1 MTRIALVEDDPMYR
15 AQLEEY
21 LERYSRES
29 GEKLSVRAF
38 GDGDEIALNYR
49 AEYYDIIL
57 MDIQMQYMDGMTA
70 AMEIRKVDDE
80 VVIIFITNMT
90 QYAIKGYAVDALDF
104 VVKPISYYAFSQ
116 CIDRAIGRM
125 RRRARRFLYVAGKN
139 GGQKLEHS
147 RILYVEVDGHHLIYH
162 MANGSTVD
170 AAGTMK
176 EVEESLNSEAFFRCN
191 KCYLVNLEH
200 VDGVEGNDAV
210 VGGKPVQLSRSK
222 KKAFLDALN
231 NYINEVGK

>member
-15 AQLEEY
+15 AQMKEY
-21 LERYSRES
+21 LERYSKES
-29 GEKLSVRAF
+29 GEKLAVRVF

-49 AEYYDIIL
+49 PEYDIIL
-57 MDIQMQYMDGMTA
+57 MDIQMKYMDGMTA
-70 AMEIRKVDDE
+70 AAEIRKVDDE

-104 VVKPISYYAFSQ
+104 VVKPISYFAFFQ

-147 RILYVEVDGHHLIYH
+147 RILFVEVDGHHLIYH
-162 MANGSTVD
+162 MTDGSAVD
-170 AAGTMK
+170 AVGTMK
-176 EVEESLNSEAFFRCN
+176 EVEESLDSEAFFRCN

-200 VDGVEGNDAV
+200 VDGIQDGCAV
-210 VGGKPVQLSRSK
+210 VRGDKLLMSRGRRGPFLEALADCVGG
-222 KKAFLDALN
+222 
-231 NYINEVGK
+231 VGP

>member
-162 MANGSTVD
+162 MANGNTVD